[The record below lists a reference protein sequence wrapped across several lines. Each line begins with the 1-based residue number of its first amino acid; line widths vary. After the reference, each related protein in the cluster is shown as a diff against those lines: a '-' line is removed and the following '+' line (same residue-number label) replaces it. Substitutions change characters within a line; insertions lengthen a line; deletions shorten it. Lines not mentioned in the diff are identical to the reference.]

1 MSKCTPPAP
10 ALYGCTE
17 KSFFYLLVI
26 ARKWLHQWPSPYAK
40 WTTCSGKRTA
50 RQGHYH
56 LLLSLIVHTF
66 RVHTDRCVETFNW
79 SSGRD
84 PCSAVFAA
92 WRWIMSEV
100 VGGGGWSR
108 RITRLRA
115 ESFTREQ
122 ARQESNLRLPHLF
135 PPFLCIS
142 TELQFIQ
149 ILLNELFC
157 IYLCYT
163 QRILSI
169 FKKKGVSDCG

>member
-1 MSKCTPPAP
+1 
-10 ALYGCTE
+10 
-17 KSFFYLLVI
+17 
-26 ARKWLHQWPSPYAK
+26 
-40 WTTCSGKRTA
+40 
-50 RQGHYH
+50 
-56 LLLSLIVHTF
+56 
-66 RVHTDRCVETFNW
+66 
-79 SSGRD
+79 
-84 PCSAVFAA
+84 
-92 WRWIMSEV
+92 MSEV

-169 FKKKGVSDCG
+169 FFKKVFPIVVKNIELSKYGKEGNDD